1 MLCAFIGLEGKRHRA
16 AALQNL
22 AEILWLLWFA
32 KRLGVRQPY
41 AALWEW
47 IMFIGL
53 KCRDCGW
60 GECYPHEAR
69 CSAHGASSPHRFPH
83 FLGCTEDSI
92 QSAVGG
98 LDVPFL
104 AFPAVVFPPIT
115 GAQKWAANI
124 GNDSIKNSAANQR
137 RVMLTGF

>member
-1 MLCAFIGLEGKRHRA
+1 
-16 AALQNL
+16 
-22 AEILWLLWFA
+22 
-32 KRLGVRQPY
+32 
-41 AALWEW
+41 
-47 IMFIGL
+47 MFIGL

-60 GECYPHEAR
+60 GECYPHGAR
-69 CSAHGASSPHRFPH
+69 CSAHGASLSHRFPH

-98 LDVPFL
+98 LDVPFF

-137 RVMLTGF
+137 RMMLTGFDASGKRGTKVAQGKAAGELLSTNCGLVEASVFMNHRVVRI